1 MTVLVEEEVLKENR
15 SFQTI
20 DCISVVLHIMPVEW
34 LKECVC
40 LSLTTSLSSLMPYCL
55 ILHHSC
61 N

>member
-40 LSLTTSLSSLMPYCL
+40 VFNHLIKFFDAILSYSPSLL
-55 ILHHSC
+55 
-61 N
+61 